1 MVGDFF
7 SHEVRASSSNPLATK
22 YPFGS
27 GPLLASLEEHAHRA
41 KIHFYFK

>member
-22 YPFGS
+22 HPFG
-27 GPLLASLEEHAHRA
+27 SLEEHAHRA